1 MRQSF
6 WSYLSDDWRKN
17 GRRYL
22 IEGTILA
29 VVVVGCVYAVR
40 KPYVDP
46 QVEAQ
51 AQFHRLMADLCFAES
66 DFMDRRAADCR
77 LWDQRGVSWD
87 DESEEA
93 ENLKVCP
100 YPWDTPRTESWADQ
114 AAVWERAA
122 TKGRKTAE
130 RHARA
135 SGWTTAEWVVGHYE
149 VAPPG
154 DARWFGGHYKLPDY
168 K

>member
-1 MRQSF
+1 MWQSLL
-6 WSYLSDDWRKN
+6 SYLSDDWRKN

-40 KPYVDP
+40 GPYVDP

-51 AQFHRLMADLCFAES
+51 AQSHRLMADLCFAES

-77 LWDQRGVSWD
+77 LWDQRGVAWD

-100 YPWDTPRTESWADQ
+100 YPWDTPRSESWADQ
-114 AAVWERAA
+114 GDVWDRAA
-122 TKGRKTAE
+122 RRGWKTAA

-135 SGWTTAEWVVGHYE
+135 AGWTKGEWVRGHQVTTPSGEAHWVNSYYR
-149 VAPPG
+149 G
-154 DARWFGGHYKLPDY
+154 RH
-168 K
+168 